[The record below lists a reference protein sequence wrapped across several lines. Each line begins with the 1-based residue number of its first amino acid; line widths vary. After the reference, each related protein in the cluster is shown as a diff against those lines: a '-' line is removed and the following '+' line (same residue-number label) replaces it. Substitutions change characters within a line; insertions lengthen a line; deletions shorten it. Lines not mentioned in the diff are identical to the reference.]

1 MEALCKGGQSPV
13 RAVMPRKKK
22 EFNNKLTVSDAKVE
36 NGNKNVMENNL
47 L

>member
-1 MEALCKGGQSPV
+1 
-13 RAVMPRKKK
+13 MPRKKK
-22 EFNNKLTVSDAKVE
+22 EFNNKLTVSDVKVE